1 EPPSVALSKFANQ
14 FSAFQK
20 PGVAEAELEKD
31 PRIALRRFYYA
42 LSGDAPP
49 DIVKSFFTPK
59 SADVGV
65 LDGMPDLPK
74 LPVWLTE
81 ADLDYY
87 AEVFSRTGFRGP
99 LNLYRTMQID
109 WHELPQLG
117 TTRIVQPTLFMG
129 GKREPAIMFGQFDP
143 MISAVPR
150 LRAIVFLETCGHC

>member
-1 EPPSVALSKFANQ
+1 
-14 FSAFQK
+14 
-20 PGVAEAELEKD
+20 D
-31 PRIALRRFYYA
+31 P
-42 LSGDAPP
+42 
-49 DIVKSFFTPK
+49 
-59 SADVGV
+59 
-65 LDGMPDLPK
+65 PK

-150 LRAIVFLETCGHC
+150 LRAIMFLETCGHWVQQECATEVSEAMIDFLKRETKDETN